1 MKGRWLVNFILAL
14 AVIALGIRVHD
25 ELTRTESGSRLTDLI
40 ASNLQLIEIAR
51 DGDPL
56 IRLGRSGYGW
66 RMEEPLQIDAEPA
79 QVERLLGLLSAPV
92 YRSFPEDAAALGEL
106 GLDTTRLRLRLDT
119 LELAF
124 GGIDPLGQ
132 HRYVSADGIVSLI
145 NDQFYPALI
154 APVTAYVSRRLL
166 PHGSAPVFGRIAG
179 IPLAAKA
186 LSNLESL
193 TAERVEPLPASFN
206 GIPVEVKVENGD
218 ALNFLVSP
226 DLKLWG
232 RPDQHLL
239 YLMRSAPDLPENP
252 TAVDPAPASPEALP
266 DDFGPEDEVPID
278 PEEIFAPIQE
288 EGDPVV
294 PMPKSEGLYAPT
306 ADPDAIVPGDIQLG
320 APPEVRLTPHGE
332 APPVVRPRSRSRG
345 LSSPGSAADYGVGQD
360 PFAPDPQF
368 EEPSASDLRGQ

>member
-1 MKGRWLVNFILAL
+1 MKGRWLVNLILAL

-25 ELTRTESGSRLTDLI
+25 ELTRTESGSRLTDLD

-56 IRLGRSGYGW
+56 IRLGRSGHGW
-66 RMEEPLQIDAEPA
+66 RMEAPLQVDAEPA
-79 QVERLLGLLSAPV
+79 QVERLLGLLSTPV

-166 PHGSAPVFGRIAG
+166 PRGFAPVFGRIAG
-179 IPLAAKA
+179 VPLAAKA
-186 LSNLESL
+186 LSDVDSL

-206 GIPVEVKVENGD
+206 GMPVELEAADGD
-218 ALNFLVSP
+218 ALNFQVSP
-226 DLKLWG
+226 DRRLWA

-239 YLMRSAPDLPENP
+239 YILGSAPDLPENP
-252 TAVDPAPASPEALP
+252 TAVDPTPASPETSL
-266 DDFGPEDEVPID
+266 DDFGPEDEMPID
-278 PEEIFAPIQE
+278 PEEVFAPLQE
-288 EGDPVV
+288 DDDPVM
-294 PMPKSEGLYAPT
+294 PIPKSEGLYAPT
-306 ADPDAIVPGDIQLG
+306 ADPDAIVPGDIELG

-332 APPVVRPRSRSRG
+332 APPVVRPRPRARG
-345 LSSPGSAADYGVGQD
+345 LSSPGSAADYGIGQD
-360 PFAPDPQF
+360 PFAPDPQV
-368 EEPSASDLRGQ
+368 EQ